1 MSRINPASSASGVRV
16 AAQPLS
22 NIYTVLLIIGLIGLL
37 ISLIMV
43 WVALEKRYGVTFAVT
58 DEGKTAVNMPTREMD
73 KQKAANAELDAK
85 DQALKTWGTVVP
97 ATPATTPVEAAPA
110 ATGTAPAT
118 DAAPTASAAPT
129 ATEVAPT
136 NSAATPTAN

>member
-58 DEGKTAVNMPTREMD
+58 DEGKAAVSLPTREMD

-85 DQALKTWGTVVP
+85 DLALKTWGTVP
-97 ATPATTPVEAAPA
+97 ATATTPVEAPA
-110 ATGTAPAT
+110 AAAT
-118 DAAPTASAAPT
+118 DAAPTTSAAPT

-136 NSAATPTAN
+136 NSAAPAAN